1 MGPRIGFLV
10 AILCFLL
17 LPSTTTAQSCID
29 DFNQIYT
36 REALYEDTSFPRV
49 YTICPRH
56 IFDVGNLDF
65 NGNLIQ
71 PISGPVNPPIPLR
84 ANMTLKCGDQGL
96 RENRCWIRGGDLHVD
111 GTKVL
116 GISDDT
122 IENVVLEGF
131 VFIGARDHALL
142 ANKPGSITFRDCEFR
157 EFVQSSVPIMLDY
170 YDASNPS
177 TELVATFVDC
187 DFRDNR
193 YFGMSSQSALIY
205 GNSNQN
211 RIEID
216 SVIFQNNDMI
226 WNNTK
231 PDTHSYIVESLGP
244 VNMRKTCFIDN
255 LVGASD
261 VVVFGSTF
269 NNELNFAKN
278 SSGSL
283 CPFLSVFD
291 TTAQFQTF
299 TPTCVD
305 TSTTECDRF
314 VTPSPTA
321 SPSASPTIS
330 PAPSSAPTS
339 LPSISPRPT
348 ISPMPTNSPTT
359 PTGMPTDEPSESPS
373 KLELDF
379 FWPTIMTEAPVSAA
393 PLSSPANTMLLLLC
407 SAGMYCFF
415 LA

>member
-1 MGPRIGFLV
+1 MKRSFSNNNVTMDPRFGFLV

-29 DFNQIYT
+29 DLNQIYT

-84 ANMTLKCGDQGL
+84 TNMTLKCGDQGL
-96 RENRCWIRGGDLHVD
+96 RENRCWIRGGDLHMD

-157 EFVQSSVPIMLDY
+157 EFVQSSVPVMLDY

-187 DFRDNR
+187 DFRVSCHAHNLR
-193 YFGMSSQSALIY
+193 LHYR
-205 GNSNQN
+205 NQ
-211 RIEID
+211 
-216 SVIFQNNDMI
+216 IFC
-226 WNNTK
+226 K
-231 PDTHSYIVESLGP
+231 AV
-244 VNMRKTCFIDN
+244 
-255 LVGASD
+255 
-261 VVVFGSTF
+261 
-269 NNELNFAKN
+269 
-278 SSGSL
+278 
-283 CPFLSVFD
+283 
-291 TTAQFQTF
+291 
-299 TPTCVD
+299 
-305 TSTTECDRF
+305 
-314 VTPSPTA
+314 
-321 SPSASPTIS
+321 
-330 PAPSSAPTS
+330 
-339 LPSISPRPT
+339 
-348 ISPMPTNSPTT
+348 
-359 PTGMPTDEPSESPS
+359 
-373 KLELDF
+373 
-379 FWPTIMTEAPVSAA
+379 
-393 PLSSPANTMLLLLC
+393 
-407 SAGMYCFF
+407 
-415 LA
+415 